1 MASFEQTRLIVVPV
15 IRDSQDRI
23 LLCRMADDRGVF
35 PGQWALPGGGV
46 EPGESLHAALE
57 REIRE
62 EIGARLLSA
71 EPLFFKDGVFEKT
84 FAGGARRSIYMVFL
98 LYDCRIAEQPLTLNE
113 EFSASAWAAPA
124 DLGDYDLNVATVDT
138 FRRLGLL
145 PDRPAA

>member
-1 MASFEQTRLIVVPV
+1 MAPFEKTRLIVVPV
-15 IRDSQDRI
+15 IRDAEDRI

-46 EPGESLHAALE
+46 EPGESLRAALE

-62 EIGARLLSA
+62 ELGATLLGA

-84 FAGGARRSIYMVFL
+84 FADGTRRPIYMVFL
-98 LYDCRIAEQPLTLNE
+98 LFDCRIAEVALTLND
-113 EFSASAWAAPA
+113 EFSDSAWAAAA
-124 DLGDYDLNVATVDT
+124 DLGGYDLNIATVDT